1 MPAIR
6 TLVDLLRGALIGVV
20 EVIPGVSGGTV
31 ALLIGVYERLLA
43 SASSLVRGVV
53 HAVVDPVRGRGLAR
67 AREHLAQVSWR
78 LVLPVGLGMVLALV
92 TAARVVEPLLEE
104 HPVTARALFAGLI
117 VASLVVPARMLGARW
132 RVRDV
137 ALAVGAAAGGFLL
150 TGVPSSTVENPAP
163 LAIMGSAALA
173 VCALVLPGV
182 SGSFVLVST
191 GMYQPALAALNGGD
205 VPTIALFMA
214 GGVLGLAVFVHVLR
228 WLLSS
233 HRRVTLAIMTG
244 LMAGSL
250 RALWPWQSDDRDLLA
265 PSGDVTV
272 VVAWFVAGVVIV
284 GAVLA
289 IERIVVRRRR
299 PPATV
304 SRSELA

>member
-1 MPAIR
+1 MPAVR

-20 EVIPGVSGGTV
+20 ETIPGVSGGTV

-43 SASSLVRGVV
+43 SASSLVRGVA
-53 HAVVDPVRGRGLAR
+53 HAVVDPARGRGLAR
-67 AREHLAQVSWR
+67 ARMHLAQVSWR
-78 LVLPVGLGMVLALV
+78 VVLPVGIGMVLALV
-92 TAARVVEPLLEE
+92 SAARIVEPLLDE
-104 HPVTARALFAGLI
+104 HPVTSRALFAGLI
-117 VASLVVPARMLGARW
+117 AASLVVPARMLGGRW

-137 ALAVGAAAGGFLL
+137 ALAVAAAAAGFGM
-150 TGVPSSTVENPAP
+150 TGLPPATVEDPSPA
-163 LAIMGSAALA
+163 AILGSAALA

-205 VPTIALFMA
+205 VPTVGLFML
-214 GGVLGLAVFVHVLR
+214 GGVLGLALFVHVLR
-228 WLLSS
+228 WLLTS

-265 PSGDVTV
+265 PSGDVGV
-272 VVAWFVAGVVIV
+272 VAAWFVVGVVVV
-284 GAVLA
+284 GCVLLV
-289 IERIVVRRRR
+289 ERIVVRRRSAR
-299 PPATV
+299 AVDAP
-304 SRSELA
+304 

>member
-1 MPAIR
+1 MPAVR

-31 ALLIGVYERLLA
+31 ALLIGVYERLLESA
-43 SASSLVRGVV
+43 SALVRGIVR
-53 HAVVDPVRGRGLAR
+53 AVVDPVRGRGLAA
-67 AREHLAQVSWR
+67 ARTHLAQVSWR
-78 LVLPVGLGMVLALV
+78 VVLPVGIGMVLALV

-104 HPVTARALFAGLI
+104 HPVTSRALFAGLI

-137 ALAVGAAAGGFLL
+137 ALAVAAAAAGFLL
-150 TGVPSSTVENPAP
+150 TGLPSATVDDPSP
-163 LAIMGSAALA
+163 LAILGSAALA

-182 SGSFVLVST
+182 SGSFVLVTT

-205 VPTIALFMA
+205 LPTIALFMA

-228 WLLSS
+228 WLLAS

-265 PSGDVTV
+265 PSGDVAM
-272 VVAWFVAGVVIV
+272 VALWFVAGVVLV

-289 IERIVVRRRR
+289 VELVVVRRRAAAAAAESAETR
-299 PPATV
+299 
-304 SRSELA
+304 

>member
-1 MPAIR
+1 MPAVR

-31 ALLIGVYERLLA
+31 ALLIGVYERLLVSA
-43 SASSLVRGVV
+43 SALVRGVV
-53 HAVVDPVRGRGLAR
+53 HAVVDPIRGRGLDASR
-67 AREHLAQVSWR
+67 AHLAQVSWR
-78 LVLPVGLGMVLALV
+78 VVLPVGVGMVLALV

-104 HPVTARALFAGLI
+104 HPVTSRALFAGLI

-132 RVRDV
+132 RIRDV
-137 ALAVGAAAGGFLL
+137 ALAVGAAAAGFLL
-150 TGVPSSTVENPAP
+150 TGLPSATVDEPSA
-163 LAIMGSAALA
+163 LAILGSAALA

-182 SGSFVLVST
+182 SGSFVLVTT

-228 WLLSS
+228 WLLAS

-265 PSGDVTV
+265 PSGDVGLV
-272 VVAWFVAGVVIV
+272 AAWFVAGVVLV
-284 GAVLA
+284 AAVLA
-289 IERIVVRRRR
+289 IELLVVRRRR
-299 PPATV
+299 AIAQTP
-304 SRSELA
+304 

>member
-67 AREHLAQVSWR
+67 ARGHLAQVSWR
-78 LVLPVGLGMVLALV
+78 VVVPVGLGMVLALV
-92 TAARVVEPLLEE
+92 TAARVVEPLLDE
-104 HPVTARALFAGLI
+104 HPTTSRALFAGLI

-132 RVRDV
+132 RARDV
-137 ALAVGAAAGGFLL
+137 AVAVAAAVGGFLL
-150 TGVPSSTVENPAP
+150 TGLPPATVVDPSPF
-163 LAIMGSAALA
+163 AILGSAALA

-182 SGSFVLVST
+182 SGSFVLLST

-228 WLLSS
+228 WLLAS
-233 HRRVTLAIMTG
+233 HRRVTLAVMTG

-265 PSGDVTV
+265 PSGDVAI
-272 VVAWFVAGVVIV
+272 VVAWFVVGLVLV

-289 IERIVVRRRR
+289 IEHAVVRRRR
-299 PPATV
+299 SAAGAERPAD
-304 SRSELA
+304 A